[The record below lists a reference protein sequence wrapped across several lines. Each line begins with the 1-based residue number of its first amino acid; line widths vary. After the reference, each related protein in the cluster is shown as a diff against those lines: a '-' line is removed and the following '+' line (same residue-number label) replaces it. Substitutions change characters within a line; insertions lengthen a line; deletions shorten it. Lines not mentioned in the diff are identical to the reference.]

1 MSRPTALVTGGAGF
15 IGSHTAER
23 FARHGYAVRVL
34 DDLSTGA
41 RSNLNPGWDLRE
53 ADIRDDAAVRE
64 AVAGADVVLHFAAFI
79 SVPESFE
86 RESECLDTN
95 VAGTRNLLAACAQHG
110 VRKLVFASTSALYG
124 ELPDVPKA
132 ETEPPQPSSPYAAS
146 KLAGER
152 LLEEFAAEGVAGT
165 ALRFFNVYGPR
176 QAADSAYAAAVPIFA
191 ELGLRGETLTIYG
204 DGRQTRDFV
213 FVSDVAEAVLCAAE
227 SPRTGVYNVGTGS
240 AVEVLELANT
250 IAGLTG
256 GPSKH
261 RFAPLRPG
269 DVRSSTAVIT
279 RIAEALDWSP
289 ACSLEQ
295 GLSDT
300 VKWYRHLAR

>member
-15 IGSHTAER
+15 IGSHSSRR

-41 RSNLNPGWDLRE
+41 RSNLDPGWELRE
-53 ADIRDDAAVRE
+53 ADIRDPVAVRE
-64 AVAGADVVLHFAAFI
+64 AVAGVDVVLHFAAFT

-95 VAGTRNLLAACAQHG
+95 VAGTRNLLAACAHHG
-110 VRKLVFASTSALYG
+110 VRKLVLASTSALYG

-132 ETEPPQPSSPYAAS
+132 ESEPPQPGSPYAAS
-146 KLAGER
+146 KLEGER
-152 LLEEFAAEGVAGT
+152 LLEEFAAAGVPST

-176 QAADSAYAAAVPIFA
+176 QAADSAYAAAVPIFTQ
-191 ELGLRGETLTIYG
+191 LGLRGETFTIYG

-213 FVSDVAEAVLCAAE
+213 FVSDVAEAVLRAAE
-227 SPRTGVYNVGTGS
+227 SPQTGVYNVGTGRG
-240 AVEVLELANT
+240 VEVLDLANT

-256 GPSKH
+256 GPLNH
-261 RFAPLRPG
+261 RFAPRRPG

-279 RIAEALDWSP
+279 RIAEALRWSP
-289 ACSLEQ
+289 AFSLEQ

-300 VKWYRHLAR
+300 VEWHRHVAR